1 MHGNEE
7 GVSATPGARRRLPQN
22 LAPHWLV
29 VNAPE
34 SNRRRETRAEERG
47 GDDATAGGRGRGE
60 IRERARECAE
70 QGEPGAPSPLPVR
83 LRAWGAKWK
92 RRAAR
97 GFAILL
103 TPGFV
108 AKRVR
113 YLTDLQL
120 DGAHRRLAKSDG
132 HRANE

>member
-1 MHGNEE
+1 M
-7 GVSATPGARRRLPQN
+7 R
-22 LAPHWLV
+22 
-29 VNAPE
+29 
-34 SNRRRETRAEERG
+34 
-47 GDDATAGGRGRGE
+47 
-60 IRERARECAE
+60 RARGA
-70 QGEPGAPSPLPVR
+70 GSAVAAAGAPSGLGSEVEEKGRARVR
-83 LRAWGAKWK
+83 D
-92 RRAAR
+92 
-97 GFAILL
+97 LL